1 MTDAYTEQLT
11 KAVQYQQ
18 AGQFN
23 EAEGLCRAV
32 LAAVPDHLD
41 ALQLLAAG
49 RFVRGDF
56 AGAATALETA
66 LALHPDNYELTV
78 LAGHSQRS
86 LGAIAPAAAFYA
98 QAVEIRPAS
107 AESRVMLGWSLR
119 ALDRRAESIAQ
130 YEQAIAINPEL
141 IEAHNNLGVLYHD
154 NGELERAIPFYRTVL
169 ARQPDHIEARRNLAA
184 ALRALGRIEEALAE
198 FEALLI
204 YQPDHAYAA
213 LMVMHSRRELCRWQD
228 YDAMTT
234 RVREIATTQPG
245 GFSPFILFNWDV
257 PAPLLLQAAAAYA
270 ARSIAAAGMV
280 VPAQPRT
287 TGGKI
292 RLGYFS
298 ADFRDHVVASVV
310 AEVLELH
317 DRSAFD
323 VVGYSYGPADD
334 GPQKQ
339 RIVAACT
346 AFHDIRAISDETAAA
361 KIRADGIDILVDL
374 TAFTGNIRH
383 GIPVRRP
390 APLQINWL
398 GYPGTS
404 GSPAVDHLVT
414 DPFTVP
420 ADAEASYSEKLIR
433 LPGSCQPHDRTRKVG
448 TTKSRSVYGLPEQAF
463 VFCSFNHVQK
473 ITRDIFT
480 SWMAIL
486 SAVPGSVLWLR
497 ADRDE
502 AMANLRKEAAAAG
515 IAPERLIFAPRT
527 PDMADHLAR
536 YGAADLA
543 LDTFPYNSH
552 TTANDALWLGCPLL
566 TLAGETFAARVAGG
580 ILHALELPELVT
592 ASLADY
598 RAKAVQLATDNTLFD
613 SLRARTAAAHTAAH
627 FDTARFARH
636 LEAGYRAAWNIR
648 AGGGESR
655 HITITAQGEAVL

>member
-1 MTDAYTEQLT
+1 MTDAYTEQLQ
-11 KAVQYQQ
+11 KAVQCQQ
-18 AGQFN
+18 AGQYD
-23 EAEGLCRAV
+23 EAERLCQAV
-32 LAAVPDHLD
+32 LATVPDHLD
-41 ALQLLAAG
+41 GLQLLAAG

-56 AGAATALETA
+56 VATLAALETA
-66 LALHPDNYELTV
+66 LALYPDNFELCV

-86 LGAIAPAAAFYA
+86 LGALEQAAGLYA
-98 QAVEIRPAS
+98 RAVEIRPAS
-107 AESRVMLGWSLR
+107 AESRVMLGWALR

-130 YEQAIAINPEL
+130 YEQAIALNPDL
-141 IEAHNNLGVLYHD
+141 IEAQNNLGVLYHD

-169 ARQPDHIEARRNLAA
+169 RLQPGHIEARRNLAA
-184 ALRALGRIEEALAE
+184 ALRSLGRIEEALTE
-198 FEALLI
+198 FEALLAT
-204 YQPDHAYAA
+204 QPDHAYAA

-228 YDAMTT
+228 YDNMTA
-234 RVREIATTQPG
+234 RVRDIAAQQPG

-257 PAPLLLQAAAAYA
+257 PPTLLLNAAAAYA
-270 ARSIAAAGMV
+270 AKSIMAAGMV
-280 VPAQPRT
+280 VPAQPKT

-298 ADFRDHVVASVV
+298 ADFREHVVAAVV

-323 VVGYSYGPADD
+323 VTGYSYGPADD

-339 RIVAACT
+339 RIAAACT
-346 AFHDIRAISDETAAA
+346 AFHDIRAIADDGAAQ

-383 GIPVRRP
+383 GIPARRP

-404 GSPAVDHLVT
+404 GSPAVDYLIT

-420 ADAEASYSEKLIR
+420 KAAEVFYSEKLIR

-448 TTKSRSVYGLPEQAF
+448 VTKSRSAYGLPDKGF

-480 SWMAIL
+480 AWMAIL
-486 SAVPGSVLWLR
+486 SALPGSVLWLR

-502 AMANLRKEAAAAG
+502 AMDNLRNEAAVAG
-515 IAPERLIFAPRT
+515 IAAERLIFVPRT
-527 PDMADHLAR
+527 ADMADHLAR

-580 ILHALELPELVT
+580 ILQALELPELVT
-592 ASLADY
+592 NTLADY
-598 RAKAVQLATDNTLFD
+598 HAKAVQIATDKALLD
-613 SLRARTAAAHTAAH
+613 DLRARTAANRAAPH

-648 AGGGESR
+648 AAGGESR
-655 HITITAQGEAVL
+655 HITITAQGEALS